1 MAVLGSDNV
10 GLKWKERFAV
20 DDDDDD
26 DDGVRQWTV
35 YFDKTFF
42 HKYEE
47 KFSINSE
54 CLLF

>member
-47 KFSINSE
+47 
-54 CLLF
+54 

>member
-10 GLKWKERFAV
+10 GLKWKERFAG
-20 DDDDDD
+20 DDDDD
-26 DDGVRQWTV
+26 DDGVCQWTV

-47 KFSINSE
+47 
-54 CLLF
+54 

>member
-26 DDGVRQWTV
+26 DDDDDGVCQWTV

-47 KFSINSE
+47 
-54 CLLF
+54 